1 MKKKLKIIGIIVAI
15 IIILGVIFFTVDY
28 NRVKK
33 QENPIFC
40 IKTATFLDG
49 GTTEYIG
56 LGYKVIDFNKLNGY
70 DEMKIGTLFM
80 DLDDFS
86 AEIEVYDKKFE
97 EEINKMT
104 SNKSVN
110 FTKTYN
116 VITDLKNTDQTGE
129 YNYYVINQYQLGE
142 PTVVKI
148 SSEYK
153 LQENVNYEFSF
164 VGNKEEGK
172 DYSIQEI
179 FNTFKIVSIEKTD
192 KEGMEQIQ
200 DAI

>member
-15 IIILGVIFFTVDY
+15 IIILGVIFFTIDY
-28 NRVKK
+28 DRVKK
-33 QENPIFC
+33 QETPIFC

-70 DEMKIGTLFM
+70 DEIKIGALFM
-80 DLDDFS
+80 DLDDFN
-86 AEIEVYDKKFE
+86 AEIEIYDKKFE
-97 EEINKMT
+97 EEMNKMT
-104 SNKSVN
+104 PNKSVN

-142 PTVVKI
+142 PAVVKI

-164 VGNKEEGK
+164 VGNKEDGK
-172 DYSIQEI
+172 NYSMQEI